1 MMVMMTTTT
10 TDKLFSVSLPGVGWW
25 ELGYSVVGIGARS
38 FPKQGCFGANY
49 FAPHYHRISS

>member
-1 MMVMMTTTT
+1 MMVMMTTT
-10 TDKLFSVSLPGVGWW
+10 DKLYSVSLPGVGWW